1 MSRTYSS
8 TLAHTHTGVISI
20 PVISSQTCVLGFAGT
35 PPPAVNPITSPRTC
49 TPRPLGMTRGML
61 SGMPPP
67 PLAVNPTPNPQTPDL
82 HSQALG
88 DDARDVV
95 GHAASRDVH
104 DTLEAD
110 LKGGGERGGGAR

>member
-8 TLAHTHTGVISI
+8 TPAHTHTGVISI
-20 PVISSQTCVLGFAGT
+20 PVISSQTCVLGFAWT
-35 PPPAVNPITSPRTC
+35 PPSCCKPY
-49 TPRPLGMTRGML
+49 
-61 SGMPPP
+61 
-67 PLAVNPTPNPQTPDL
+67 PQTPDL